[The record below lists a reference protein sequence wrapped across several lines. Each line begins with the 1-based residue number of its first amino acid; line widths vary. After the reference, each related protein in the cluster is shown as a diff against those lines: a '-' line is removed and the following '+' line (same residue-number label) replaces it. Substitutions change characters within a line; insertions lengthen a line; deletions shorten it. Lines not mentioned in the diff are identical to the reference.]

1 MKRIF
6 NVTVR
11 NLFSNALKGVEFE
24 NGGPPRPSKI
34 IVAKEL
40 LVECRYI
47 MKIEKSNVNGSGSVE
62 SSAC

>member
-34 IVAKEL
+34 VAKEL

-47 MKIEKSNVNGSGSVE
+47 TKIEKSNVNGSGSVE

>member
-1 MKRIF
+1 MSRFVIC
-6 NVTVR
+6 
-11 NLFSNALKGVEFE
+11 SLKGMEFE
-24 NGGPPRPSKI
+24 NGGPPRPSK

>member
-34 IVAKEL
+34 VSKEL